1 MPRKE
6 KIVPHDPHEP
16 HGKPPR
22 EEKPRRR
29 RRGAPAALTLF
40 LLLAIIIA
48 ALIILKPF
56 GGNGFGLGGDGNNVN
71 SGDNQSSG
79 SVSGSVPESDSS
91 QSNVAVIRIDGNDI
105 FLDGEQCENADALKD
120 KITALG
126 TKKDY
131 ELDHSAAIKS
141 TYDEVKQ
148 VLSELENALDIKVN
162 YNE

>member
-6 KIVPHDPHEP
+6 KPIPHEP
-16 HGKPPR
+16 HDNHDLHGKPPR
-22 EEKPRRR
+22 EEKPKRRR
-29 RRGAPAALTLF
+29 RRFPFGLFLF
-40 LLLAIIIA
+40 LLLALIVA
-48 ALIILKPF
+48 ALIIFKPF
-56 GGNGFGLGGDGNNVN
+56 GGNGFGLGG
-71 SGDNQSSG
+71 GDSRSSG

-91 QSNVAVIRIDGNDI
+91 ESNTAIIRIDGNDI
-105 FLDGEQCENADALKD
+105 FLDGEQCENAAALKD

-131 ELDHSAAIKS
+131 ELDHSSAIKS